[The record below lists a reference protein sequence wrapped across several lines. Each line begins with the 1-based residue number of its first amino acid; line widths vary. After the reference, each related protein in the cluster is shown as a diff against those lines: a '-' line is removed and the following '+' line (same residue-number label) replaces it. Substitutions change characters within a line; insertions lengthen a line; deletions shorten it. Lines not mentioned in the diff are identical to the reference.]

1 MQPRVNTFQGSNLY
15 VYYYLLC
22 VHSSDV
28 NLLCVHCSV
37 VNLLCVHCAVVNLLC
52 VHCSV
57 VNLLCVHCSVVNLL
71 CVHCSVVNF
80 EHVIAH
86 GGYPVKMSD
95 IYAILCVTR
104 NCDIVTGVFC

>member
-1 MQPRVNTFQGSNLY
+1 MLIYYAFIVLLLIYYAFIVLLLIYY
-15 VYYYLLC
+15 VLLFC
-22 VHSSDV
+22 
-28 NLLCVHCSV
+28 CY
-37 VNLLCVHCAVVNLLC
+37 
-52 VHCSV
+52 
-57 VNLLCVHCSVVNLL
+57 LLCVHCSVVNLL

>member
-15 VYYYLLC
+15 VYYY
-22 VHSSDV
+22 
-28 NLLCVHCSV
+28 
-37 VNLLCVHCAVVNLLC
+37 LLC